1 MRFITLASLAFLVA
15 IGGLIAC
22 NSHETLLSQTPRI
35 SPTPQQPAP
44 PPADN
49 ARRIT
54 AAELHDLWQKG
65 DVVIIDTRAESAYK
79 DEHIKG
85 SISMPT
91 GSVLARVDELPRN
104 KMIVAYCTWPSEH
117 TSAGAVIELKTKG
130 IDNAAALLGGLAAWK
145 SAGYPVEGNSV
156 K

>member
-22 NSHETLLSQTPRI
+22 NSNEKLLAQAPKA
-35 SPTPQQPAP
+35 SPTPQKPAP

-65 DVVIIDTRAESAYK
+65 DVVIIDTRDESAYK

-91 GSVLARVDELPRN
+91 GSVLGRVDELPRN
-104 KMIVAYCTWPSEH
+104 KMIVAYCT
-117 TSAGAVIELKTKG
+117 
-130 IDNAAALLGGLAAWK
+130 
-145 SAGYPVEGNSV
+145 
-156 K
+156 